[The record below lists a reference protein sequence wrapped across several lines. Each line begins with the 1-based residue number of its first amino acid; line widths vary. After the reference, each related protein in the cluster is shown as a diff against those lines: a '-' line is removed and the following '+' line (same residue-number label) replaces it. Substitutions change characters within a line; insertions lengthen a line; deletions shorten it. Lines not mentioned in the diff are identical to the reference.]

1 MNRTREAQTLKGKV
15 HHYAKLNNIEPAVI
29 MQNFMFERFLAR
41 LAKSEY
47 QDKFILKGG
56 ILVSTIVGLDS
67 RSTMDLDVTLRNLQ
81 LEEEVVLRAIKQISQ
96 INLNDDVVFSDF
108 KFSPIRPD
116 DEYGGFRVKFN
127 ATYFSILTPLSI
139 DISTGDKIT
148 PSPFEYE
155 FSLLFDTEKSFKL
168 WGYNIETILAEKV
181 QTIISRGVASTR
193 PRDFYDVY
201 ILTKDKTY
209 NRKIFK
215 NAFAET
221 CAHRGTENLIQN
233 PAFNL
238 SEIEQSKTL
247 QDLWQKYTRQFSY
260 AKAITYE
267 EMMESLRNLID
278 NLQAL

>member
-1 MNRTREAQTLKGKV
+1 
-15 HHYAKLNNIEPAVI
+15 
-29 MQNFMFERFLAR
+29 
-41 LAKSEY
+41 
-47 QDKFILKGG
+47 
-56 ILVSTIVGLDS
+56 
-67 RSTMDLDVTLRNLQ
+67 
-81 LEEEVVLRAIKQISQ
+81 
-96 INLNDDVVFSDF
+96 
-108 KFSPIRPD
+108 
-116 DEYGGFRVKFN
+116 VKFN

-209 NRKIFK
+209 NSKIFK